1 MMKPGLYNE
10 RKEFIM
16 DYQEAIQN
24 GINTKVGNPLE
35 NCTLVVPEDV
45 TEIEDAYFAYFK
57 LKEIVLPDSIKK
69 IDEYAFCDSKIER
82 IKIPEGITELEV
94 STFRNCKNL
103 KEIILPETLKKI
115 GGRCF
120 SNCKSLKEICLPDG
134 LEEINIWAFSG
145 SSIKE
150 IKIPATVH
158 LIQELAFS
166 SCDSLEKIYMYKSTL
181 EKNPAFEGFNHKR
194 ITIMSLD
201 TLLKEKRS
209 FKEINNFYKDIER

>member
-1 MMKPGLYNE
+1 MKPGLYNK

-16 DYQEAIQN
+16 DYQEAMQN
-24 GINTKVGNPLE
+24 EMITEVGNPLE
-35 NCTLVVPEDV
+35 NCILVIPEDV
-45 TEIEDAYFAYFK
+45 TEIETYHFASFK

-69 IDEYAFCDSKIER
+69 ISEYAFFDSKIER
-82 IKIPEGITELEV
+82 IKIPEGITKLEV
-94 STFRNCKNL
+94 STFRNCKSLKEVILPGTL
-103 KEIILPETLKKI
+103 KEIDGK
-115 GGRCF
+115 CF
-120 SNCKSLKEICLPDG
+120 SNCESLKEICLPDG
-134 LEEINIWAFSG
+134 LEEINTWAFSG

-166 SCDSLEKIYMYKSTL
+166 RCDSLEKIYMYKSTL

-201 TLLKEKRS
+201 VLLNEKRS
-209 FKEINNFYKDIER
+209 FKEINNFYKNDLER